1 MEHSQVYRSIHYL
14 IEVRNATPTDR
25 KRLLQNI
32 TTDQVLAMREVAKRL
47 TNGRINPLR
56 RDARLFQS
64 RRLMLRTLASPRVSV
79 ERKKLLI
86 RRYHSVIPSMLK
98 KVYLIQTIVDEVIT
112 ATEA

>member
-32 TTDQVLAMREVAKRL
+32 TTDQVLAMREEAKRL
-47 TNGRINPLR
+47 TNGHINPIG

-64 RRLMLRTLASPRVSV
+64 RRLMLRTLASPRVGVRKEEGVDSSV
-79 ERKKLLI
+79 PF
-86 RRYHSVIPSMLK
+86 SN
-98 KVYLIQTIVDEVIT
+98 TIYAEKCLSDT
-112 ATEA
+112 DYRG